1 MTDRSDTNSTH
12 TTLQTRLRALY
23 PTAKNQTLKQM
34 VADGR
39 VRVSGKRA
47 TKLSQRVAEGEDVRV
62 DERPAPVPKARA
74 SLAPLRLVHEDD
86 DVLVIDKPPG
96 LLTSTGPRE
105 KRPTALAIVRRY
117 VEATSPKARVG
128 LIHRLDRDASGLLVF
143 SKSDVAYQSLKTQFF
158 KHTVDRAY
166 EAVVRGSPKP
176 RKGRIE
182 SRLVERADGSVHS
195 TKQHAAGERA
205 VTEYEV
211 VDEVD
216 GCATLHVT
224 LHTGRKH
231 QIRVHL
237 SERGWPIVGDAVYG
251 SADRGGLKLGGLK
264 LRAVRLAFDH
274 PRTAQ
279 RVAFTALKVPV

>member
-1 MTDRSDTNSTH
+1 MRRL
-12 TTLQTRLRALY
+12 TLFRIPAATGTQIALY

-158 KHTVDRAY
+158 KHTVDR
-166 EAVVRGSPKP
+166 G
-176 RKGRIE
+176 I
-182 SRLVERADGSVHS
+182 
-195 TKQHAAGERA
+195 AAML
-205 VTEYEV
+205 V
-211 VDEVD
+211 VDVD
-216 GCATLHVT
+216 RSQNLQVPVAQPGGHDEFSCGGIGPATRCWL
-224 LHTGRKH
+224 
-231 QIRVHL
+231 
-237 SERGWPIVGDAVYG
+237 D
-251 SADRGGLKLGGLK
+251 
-264 LRAVRLAFDH
+264 
-274 PRTAQ
+274 
-279 RVAFTALKVPV
+279 RVAGWGKEHSHLRKLARGQRGCWFRDAWINSVSVCPSR